1 MDEIE
6 RFLEHLRVEQ
16 GMSEHTL
23 ESYSRELVRLRNF
36 LGGKPWAKVST
47 EELRGYLSELL
58 ELGLSPRS
66 VFHHLAVIRSFYR
79 FLLLEEM
86 VDSDPSEELEFPK
99 LAKKLPQVLS
109 EEEVK
114 KLLETCEARSVR
126 GIRDRAILELLY
138 ACGLRVSELVGLQ
151 LDQLH
156 LQADYLVIYG
166 KGKKERLVPIGEI
179 AREWLERYLKESR
192 PQLDPGGTSRY
203 VFVRKGGKP
212 LSRQSVFKLVK
223 KTALKAGISREISP
237 HTLRHSFAT
246 HLLEGGADLRVV
258 QVLLGHS
265 SITATQIYTHLDR
278 QRLIK
283 EYQLRHPRAG

>member
-1 MDEIE
+1 MDEVE

-86 VDSDPSEELEFPK
+86 VDSDPSENLEFPK

-114 KLLETCEARSVR
+114 KLL
-126 GIRDRAILELLY
+126 
-138 ACGLRVSELVGLQ
+138 GLDSSGEKEPEGS
-151 LDQLH
+151 
-156 LQADYLVIYG
+156 G
-166 KGKKERLVPIGEI
+166 KE
-179 AREWLERYLKESR
+179 
-192 PQLDPGGTSRY
+192 
-203 VFVRKGGKP
+203 
-212 LSRQSVFKLVK
+212 
-223 KTALKAGISREISP
+223 
-237 HTLRHSFAT
+237 
-246 HLLEGGADLRVV
+246 
-258 QVLLGHS
+258 
-265 SITATQIYTHLDR
+265 
-278 QRLIK
+278 
-283 EYQLRHPRAG
+283 

>member
-47 EELRGYLSELL
+47 EELRGYLSGLL

-86 VDSDPSEELEFPK
+86 VDSDPSENLEFPK

-156 LQADYLVIYG
+156 LQADYLVVYG

-192 PQLDPGGTSRY
+192 PHLDPGGTSRY

-283 EYQLRHPRAG
+283 EYQLRHPRAR

>member
-1 MDEIE
+1 
-6 RFLEHLRVEQ
+6 
-16 GMSEHTL
+16 MSEHTL
-23 ESYSRELVRLRNF
+23 ESYLRELIRLKNF
-36 LGGKPWAKVST
+36 LGDKPWERVSS
-47 EELRGYLSELL
+47 EELREYLSSLL

-79 FLLLEEM
+79 FLLLEE
-86 VDSDPSEELEFPK
+86 VVKSDPSEELEFPK

-109 EEEVK
+109 QEEVK
-114 KLLETCEARSVR
+114 KLLNACEGKGVR
-126 GIRDRAILELLY
+126 GIRNRAILELLY

-156 LQADYLVIYG
+156 LTAGYLVIYG
-166 KGKKERLVPIGEI
+166 KGKKERLVPVGEV
-179 AREWLERYLKESR
+179 AREWLERYLKEAR
-192 PQLDPGGTSRY
+192 PSLDPRGASRY

-212 LSRQSVFKLVK
+212 LSRQSIFKLVK
-223 KTALKAGISREISP
+223 KTAFKAGISREISP

-265 SITATQIYTHLDR
+265 SISATQIYTHLDR
-278 QRLIK
+278 QRLIR
-283 EYQLRHPRAG
+283 EYQLRHPRAR